1 MTLSDCMKKN
11 RSKYVCQSCGYESL
25 KWMGKC
31 SECGSWN
38 SFIEEV
44 VESQREKRKKE
55 MVIRNRPLAI
65 TEVNQVVE
73 KRLITGIEEFDRVVG
88 GGIVLGSVNLLGG
101 APGVGKSTLL
111 LQACAELAKRGKKV
125 LYISGEESLNQIK
138 MRADRLSIH
147 SEHFFLLSETD
158 VDAIVAILKAEK
170 PDMAVIDSIQTVFTS
185 ELESLPGNVSQVRF
199 CGHHITGVA
208 KEEYIPLFLVGH
220 VTKDGSIAGPRVLEH
235 LVDSLLLFEGNGQ
248 HHYRMLRAVKNRFGS
263 TNEVGLF
270 EMSDQGMVEVNQ
282 PSEYL
287 LAQRRSDISGT
298 VVTVSLE
305 GTRSLLVEVQAL
317 VTPTRYGIPQR
328 TTTGIDSRR
337 LAILLAVLEKRLG
350 LRFGNQDV
358 FVNAAGGIRL
368 TEPGVDLAVAIALVS
383 SLKEKP
389 ISAKVAIVGEVG
401 LAGEIRSV
409 SQIANRIKES
419 ERLGFKQFIYPKSS
433 QLKQSKK
440 TGIQLNGVE
449 TIDQA
454 VKLLIK

>member
-1 MTLSDCMKKN
+1 MKKT

-38 SFIEEV
+38 SFVEEV
-44 VESQREKRKKE
+44 IASRREKRKKE
-55 MVIRNRPLAI
+55 VVIQNHPLSI
-65 TEVNQVVE
+65 MEVNQVVE
-73 KRLITGIEEFDRVVG
+73 KRLITGIEEFDRVAG

-101 APGVGKSTLL
+101 SPGVGKSTLL
-111 LQACAELAKRGKKV
+111 LQACAELASQGKKV
-125 LYISGEESLNQIK
+125 LYISGEESLSQIK

-147 SEHFFLLSETD
+147 SDRLYLLSETD
-158 VDAIVAILKAEK
+158 ADTIVAILKEEK
-170 PDMAVIDSIQTVFTS
+170 PDMAVIDSIQTVFSS

-199 CGHHITGVA
+199 CGHQLTAAA
-208 KEEYIPLFLVGH
+208 KEEHIPLFLVGH

-235 LVDSLLLFEGNGQ
+235 LVDSLLLFEGDGQ
-248 HHYRMLRAVKNRFGS
+248 HDYRILRAAKNRFGS
-263 TNEVGLF
+263 TNEIGLF
-270 EMSDQGMVEVNQ
+270 EMSDQGMIGVDR

-287 LAQRRSDISGT
+287 LAQRRPDISGT

-350 LRFGNQDV
+350 HQFGNQDV

-368 TEPGVDLAVAIALVS
+368 TEPGVDLAVALALVS

-389 ISAKVAIVGEVG
+389 IDVNVVVVGEIG

-409 SQIANRIKES
+409 SQIEKRITES
-419 ERLGFKQFIYPKSS
+419 DRLGFEQFIYPKSS
-433 QLKQSKK
+433 QVKKSQK
-440 TGIQLNGVE
+440 TGIRLVGME
-449 TIDQA
+449 TVDQA
-454 VKLLIK
+454 MKYLIK